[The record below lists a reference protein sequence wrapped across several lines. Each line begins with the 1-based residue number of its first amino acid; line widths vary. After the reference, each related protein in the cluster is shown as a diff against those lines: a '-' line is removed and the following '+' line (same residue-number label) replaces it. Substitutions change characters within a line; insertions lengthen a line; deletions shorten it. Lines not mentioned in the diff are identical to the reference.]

1 MTADFAAILDAWLAG
16 TAPQAWLRYA
26 IGSEFYGETHAR
38 FAADGA
44 YAVWSTVT
52 EGRERLEFTG
62 RIDPARVV
70 ELVNQVAAA
79 EPWTARHV
87 KAHQSD
93 DDALA
98 VLEVGNGDRSYR
110 VELWV
115 SEIPQ
120 VPNFDRAQQP
130 VLSLTRELSDGVIL
144 ESGR

>member
-1 MTADFAAILDAWLAG
+1 MTADFAAILDAWLAS
-16 TAPQAWLRYA
+16 TAPQAWLCYD

-62 RIDPARVV
+62 RVDPARVL
-70 ELVNQVAAA
+70 ELVSQVAAA

-98 VLEVGNGDRSYR
+98 VLEVGNGDRSDR

-120 VPNFDRAQQP
+120 VPNFDRAQKP
-130 VLSLTRELSDGVIL
+130 ILSLTRELSDGAIL